1 MCQALRKRTYGH
13 LRHAVLSAD
22 SEQIELQRH
31 AGRYVCFFNGAH
43 KQTPSIAR
51 IPANT
56 EPFFQSPRELVS
68 AENSN
73 TTRIRTGQHNI
84 QKNASANWN
93 THTDIEERKFAGK
106 RMLYHKRDT
115 SPVDQ
120 QVDLAKTSRDF
131 PDVSR
136 KTKLWTWKIRYLAHQ
151 SINKP

>member
-1 MCQALRKRTYGH
+1 ML
-13 LRHAVLSAD
+13 V
-22 SEQIELQRH
+22 
-31 AGRYVCFFNGAH
+31 GRYVCFFNGAH

-56 EPFFQSPRELVS
+56 DPFFQSPRELVS

-84 QKNASANWN
+84 QKNARLRIE
-93 THTDIEERKFAGK
+93 THLRILKSGK
-106 RMLYHKRDT
+106 RMLYHKRET

-136 KTKLWTWKIRYLAHQ
+136 KTEVPDQ
-151 SINKP
+151 SEYKKK